1 MWSSTQAPA
10 VVRNNRRYILAGGA
24 VVAVLGTLAYRAYES
39 DAYGRSKRYITKLR
53 ASLQKY
59 SDALATGGDISAS
72 ILRDLQEFLQS
83 EGNEVPPTL
92 RQVSKLLQSQEFT
105 STASSTVSAIYQGIA
120 GPSAA
125 SGQQDDHQPRQQQQ
139 GTVDKILDA
148 LLSDRGHSLVSVA
161 VSMAAKN
168 MVSSYVETTARA
180 AAANQGDD
188 NTPQQDSTDKM
199 FSFLSTP
206 EGQQLAV
213 MAVAA
218 FASNGMRV
226 YMDKSLEVN
235 FYEDLFSSMAKP
247 HHLEAVKQ
255 CVGVFARDVV
265 ASYLQ
270 GGYSGPPSVA
280 GGPGDGRNDNVIEE
294 VDGNQPQQ
302 QSEDARREAGHA
314 SAAVSLAAAESPTA
328 SSSGDGGTGSDGVAS
343 DRIEAVRGD
352 GRLHTADDLD
362 SDSILHS
369 RRKKSIGKSGL
380 GAQQQQEQQKASRV
394 TSNTQWITAV
404 GKEWLNV
411 SKDPDGRQALAAV
424 VGTATREM
432 AAGVSTVMV
441 ERFNATYLM
450 AVLVI
455 GILSAMLFQQLI
467 GAVFVR

>member
-1 MWSSTQAPA
+1 
-10 VVRNNRRYILAGGA
+10 L
-24 VVAVLGTLAYRAYES
+24 
-39 DAYGRSKRYITKLR
+39 
-53 ASLQKY
+53 
-59 SDALATGGDISAS
+59 
-72 ILRDLQEFLQS
+72 
-83 EGNEVPPTL
+83 
-92 RQVSKLLQSQEFT
+92 
-105 STASSTVSAIYQGIA
+105 
-120 GPSAA
+120 
-125 SGQQDDHQPRQQQQ
+125 GQQDDHQSWQQQQQQ

-168 MVSSYVETTARA
+168 MVSSYVETTARTA
-180 AAANQGDD
+180 AATHGDD
-188 NTPQQDSTDKM
+188 GTPQQDSTDKM
-199 FSFLSTP
+199 FSFLSTS

-270 GGYSGPPSVA
+270 GGYSGPPSVS
-280 GGPGDGRNDNVIEE
+280 GGHGDGLDDGGGNDNVIED
-294 VDGNQPQQ
+294 VDGNRQQ
-302 QSEDARREAGHA
+302 QQLEDTRGEACEA
-314 SAAVSLAAAESPTA
+314 SAAVSLAESPTA
-328 SSSGDGGTGSDGVAS
+328 SSSGGNGDGGGVGSVAFEK
-343 DRIEAVRGD
+343 IEAMRGD
-352 GRLHTADDLD
+352 GRLCTADDLD

-369 RRKKSIGKSGL
+369 RRKKAIGKSGL
-380 GAQQQQEQQKASRV
+380 GGQHKHQQQQETANNA
-394 TSNTQWITAV
+394 TSNAQWIAAI

-441 ERFNATYLM
+441 ERFNARYLM
-450 AVLVI
+450 TVLLI
-455 GILSAMLFQQLI
+455 GIVLAMLVQQLVGHI
-467 GAVFVR
+467 LVR

>member
-1 MWSSTQAPA
+1 
-10 VVRNNRRYILAGGA
+10 
-24 VVAVLGTLAYRAYES
+24 
-39 DAYGRSKRYITKLR
+39 
-53 ASLQKY
+53 
-59 SDALATGGDISAS
+59 
-72 ILRDLQEFLQS
+72 
-83 EGNEVPPTL
+83 
-92 RQVSKLLQSQEFT
+92 
-105 STASSTVSAIYQGIA
+105 
-120 GPSAA
+120 
-125 SGQQDDHQPRQQQQ
+125 
-139 GTVDKILDA
+139 
-148 LLSDRGHSLVSVA
+148 
-161 VSMAAKN
+161 

-180 AAANQGDD
+180 AAANQGD
-188 NTPQQDSTDKM
+188 NPTPQQDSTDKM
-199 FSFLSTP
+199 FAFLSTS

-280 GGPGDGRNDNVIEE
+280 GNGNGNVAIEE
-294 VDGNQPQQ
+294 VDGNNMNQQ
-302 QSEDARREAGHA
+302 QQNQEIEDENARGEGVSA
-314 SAAVSLAAAESPTA
+314 SAAVSLAAESPTS
-328 SSSGDGGTGSDGVAS
+328 SSSGGGAANGNGNATAS
-343 DRIEAVRGD
+343 GTSERIEAVRND

-369 RRKKSIGKSGL
+369 RRKKAIGKSGL
-380 GAQQQQEQQKASRV
+380 HKTSGGSGSGNGA
-394 TSNTQWITAV
+394 TSNTQWIAAV

-411 SKDPDGRQALAAV
+411 SKDPEGRQALAAV

-441 ERFNATYLM
+441 ERVNASHLM
-450 AVLVI
+450 VILVI
-455 GILSAMLFQQLI
+455 GILSAMLVQQLI
-467 GAVFVR
+467 GIVLVR

>member
-1 MWSSTQAPA
+1 
-10 VVRNNRRYILAGGA
+10 
-24 VVAVLGTLAYRAYES
+24 
-39 DAYGRSKRYITKLR
+39 
-53 ASLQKY
+53 
-59 SDALATGGDISAS
+59 
-72 ILRDLQEFLQS
+72 
-83 EGNEVPPTL
+83 
-92 RQVSKLLQSQEFT
+92 
-105 STASSTVSAIYQGIA
+105 
-120 GPSAA
+120 
-125 SGQQDDHQPRQQQQ
+125 
-139 GTVDKILDA
+139 
-148 LLSDRGHSLVSVA
+148 
-161 VSMAAKN
+161 MAAKN

-180 AAANQGDD
+180 AAAAAANQGNDA
-188 NTPQQDSTDKM
+188 TPQQDSTDKM
-199 FSFLSTP
+199 FSFLSTA

-280 GGPGDGRNDNVIEE
+280 GGNGGNIIEE
-294 VDGNQPQQ
+294 VDGSTNEKQI
-302 QSEDARREAGHA
+302 EEGRGEVGGA
-314 SAAVSLAAAESPTA
+314 SAAISLAAESPST
-328 SSSGDGGTGSDGVAS
+328 SSSGGGGGAAS
-343 DRIEAVRGD
+343 DRIEAMRGGD

-369 RRKKSIGKSGL
+369 RRKKALGKSGL
-380 GAQQQQEQQKASRV
+380 HKTSGISGGG
-394 TSNTQWITAV
+394 TSNAQWIAAV

-411 SKDPDGRQALAAV
+411 SKDPDGRHALATV

-441 ERFNATYLM
+441 ERFNSSYLI

-455 GILSAMLFQQLI
+455 GILSAMMVQQLL
-467 GAVFVR
+467 GVVFVR